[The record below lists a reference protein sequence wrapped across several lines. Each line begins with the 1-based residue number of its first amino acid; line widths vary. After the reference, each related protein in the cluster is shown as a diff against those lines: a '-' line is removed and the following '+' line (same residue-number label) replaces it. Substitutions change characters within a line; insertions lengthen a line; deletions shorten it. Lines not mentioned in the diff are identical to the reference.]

1 MPIRIMQGR
10 NHAPPIYLR
19 EWREF
24 RELTQQQLADRLE
37 TTAATISR
45 IENKK
50 RDYTGAF
57 LQAAAYALNCNP
69 GDLISRPP
77 SEPSID
83 AKLRD
88 APAPIRAQIA
98 AVVETL
104 LKSVA

>member
-1 MPIRIMQGR
+1 MPIRIMHGR
-10 NHAPPIYLR
+10 NHNPPIYLR

-24 RELTQQQLADRLE
+24 RLLTQQQLADRLD

-45 IENKK
+45 IESGK

-57 LQAAAYALNCNP
+57 LLAAAYVLNCNP

-77 SEPSID
+77 TEPSLD
-83 AKLRD
+83 AALRA
-88 APAPIRAQIA
+88 APAPIRAQIT